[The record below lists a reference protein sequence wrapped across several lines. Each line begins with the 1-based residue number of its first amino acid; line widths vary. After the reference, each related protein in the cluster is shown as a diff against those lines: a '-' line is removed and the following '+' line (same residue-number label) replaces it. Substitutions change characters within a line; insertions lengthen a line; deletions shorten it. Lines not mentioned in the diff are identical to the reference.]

1 MENLVGTFQYQKGGN
16 APLFPQTGGNG
27 PLFEEPHPP
36 FGKKGGGKGGNYKKG
51 GNDTNQQIP
60 TIPTKGGGYDTNTR
74 KVAGI

>member
-36 FGKKGGGKGGNYKKG
+36 FGKKGGVKGGIIKKG
-51 GNDTNQQIP
+51 G
-60 TIPTKGGGYDTNTR
+60 TIPTNKYQQYQPRGGGMIPIPE
-74 KVAGI
+74 KWLV